1 MLQCGLPHR
10 AGTDL
15 KPVVL
20 PHSPGRMDKRVLT
33 TEIGHHSLQTSR
45 ATPRT
50 RPNGLTQQ
58 THVALAL
65 RAPDALLY
73 ADRTK
78 DTPPCQPFF
87 LRTLAELSFAFNC
100 SLSLLSVRAPQLPML
115 VWPKRR
121 ISPITH
127 PSTSSAR
134 FTGPAVLV
142 VISRIVLKRSISSG
156 CSRSCSIKCNSSV
169 LNVVGFG
176 CLSFIPTVNSEVA
189 KFVHLILHLAASF
202 LSPTFNHTRVRY
214 DGRKTRSQH
223 RSAAFTPLHWGNVES
238 V

>member
-1 MLQCGLPHR
+1 MLQGGLPHP

-20 PHSPGRMDKRVLT
+20 PHSPGGMDKRVLT

-87 LRTLAELSFAFNC
+87 YAPWPSC
-100 SLSLLSVRAPQLPML
+100 PLLSIARSVFFRFG
-115 VWPKRR
+115 R
-121 ISPITH
+121 
-127 PSTSSAR
+127 PS
-134 FTGPAVLV
+134 FPCWCGP
-142 VISRIVLKRSISSG
+142 SG
-156 CSRSCSIKCNSSV
+156 
-169 LNVVGFG
+169 
-176 CLSFIPTVNSEVA
+176 
-189 KFVHLILHLAASF
+189 AS
-202 LSPTFNHTRVRY
+202 L
-214 DGRKTRSQH
+214 
-223 RSAAFTPLHWGNVES
+223 RSAIPPLHQHVSLGRRYWS
-238 V
+238 